1 MTSKKGRVFSGAR
14 PTGRQHIGNY
24 FGAIRNYVKLQDDY
38 DCIYCIVDLHA
49 LTTLDTTRDLR
60 QNTLEMAWDWL
71 AAGMDPKRSIIFVQ
85 SMVRQVTELHTI
97 LSMVTPLGK
106 LTDLPTFKE
115 KVRENPKNINYGLVG
130 YPVLMS
136 ADIALYRADV
146 VPVGIDQ
153 APHVEFARET
163 VRSFNFRYNT
173 NALNEPKEKFTEF
186 PKILGIDGVNKMSK
200 SLNNDI
206 ELAATAEETTA
217 RVMQMVT
224 DPARQRRSD
233 PGNPDICNVFSLHK
247 MFTPPEKVAEINIEC
262 RRAGI
267 GCVDCKRI
275 LAANMNA
282 YFAPL
287 REKRR
292 VFENDPEGTWDML
305 RDGAA
310 RASLLAEETMVDVR
324 AAVGL
329 PALQKG

>member
-1 MTSKKGRVFSGAR
+1 MSVKKGRVFSGAR

-24 FGAIRNYVKLQDDY
+24 FGAISNYIKLQEEY

-49 LTTLDTTRDLR
+49 LTTLETTRDLP

-71 AAGMDPKRSIIFVQ
+71 AAGMDPQKSIIFVQ

-115 KVRENPKNINYGLVG
+115 KVRENPKNVNYGLVG

-136 ADIALYRADV
+136 ADILLYRASL
-146 VPVGIDQ
+146 VPVGVDQ
-153 APHVEFARET
+153 APHIEFARET
-163 VRSFNFRYNT
+163 VRSFNYRYNT
-173 NALNEPKEKFTEF
+173 DALVEPQGKFTEF
-186 PKILGIDGVNKMSK
+186 PKIMGIDGVNKMSK

-206 ELAATAEETTA
+206 EIAATAEETSA

-233 PGNPDICNVFSLHK
+233 PGNPDVCNVFSMHK
-247 MFTPPEKVAEINIEC
+247 IFTPAEKVAEIDTEC

-267 GCVDCKRI
+267 GCVDCKKI

-282 YFAPL
+282 YFAPI
-287 REKRR
+287 REKRQ
-292 VFENDPEGTWDML
+292 VFAQDPAGTWDML
-305 RDGAA
+305 REGAA
-310 RASLLAEETMVDVR
+310 RASVIAEETMVSVR
-324 AAVGL
+324 EAIGL
-329 PALQKG
+329 PALHK